1 MLNLFPCH
9 KFLLLQFLLGYLFLF
24 VHPPLLALRQFVPFS
39 EDHLIKAGKA
49 HVSSH
54 KLWEFVHTLG
64 ALFTVYAQRLENL
77 LLNP

>member
-1 MLNLFPCH
+1 
-9 KFLLLQFLLGYLFLF
+9 
-24 VHPPLLALRQFVPFS
+24 LRQFVPFS

-77 LLNP
+77 HLNP